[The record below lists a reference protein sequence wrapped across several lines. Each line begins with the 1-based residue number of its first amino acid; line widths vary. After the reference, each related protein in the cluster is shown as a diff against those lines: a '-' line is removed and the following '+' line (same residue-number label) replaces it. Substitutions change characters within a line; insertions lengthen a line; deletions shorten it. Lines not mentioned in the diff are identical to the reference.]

1 MSLLEVIVPSG
12 TNERLPL
19 GARDV
24 PVEPFLDDAFKATPL
39 DFRIGFRMC
48 LWVVMLSPLFVLRRF
63 KLAANLTRKERLSL
77 LERFAAS
84 DVYLLREMP
93 VMFKVVL
100 GFAYC
105 RVPEVQQALGIEPL
119 RARRDVI
126 TDLKKPT
133 PAPEKSGTSFDFPS
147 VASINAAVADPIQ
160 GVA

>member
-19 GARDV
+19 GASDV
-24 PVEPFLDDAFKATPL
+24 PVKPFLDDAFKATPL

-48 LWVVMLSPLFVLRRF
+48 LWVVMLSPLFVPRRF
-63 KLAANLTRKERLSL
+63 KLAVHLTREERLAL
-77 LERFAAS
+77 LGRFAAS
-84 DVYLLREMP
+84 NVYLLREMP

-105 RVPEVQQALGIEPL
+105 RVPEVQRALGIEPL
-119 RARRDVI
+119 HAKRDFI
-126 TDLKKPT
+126 TDLRKPV
-133 PAPEKSGTSFDFPS
+133 PAPEKSGPSFEIPS
-147 VASINAAVADPIQ
+147 VASIKAAVADPIQ

>member
-12 TNERLPL
+12 TTDRLPL

-24 PVEPFLDDAFKATPL
+24 PVKLFLDDAFKATPR
-39 DFRIGFRMC
+39 DFTVGFRLC
-48 LWVVMLSPLFVLRRF
+48 LWVVMLSPFFVLRRF
-63 KLAANLTRKERLSL
+63 KLAANLKRDERLEL

-105 RVPEVQQALGIEPL
+105 RVPEVQRALGIEPL
-119 RARRDVI
+119 RAKRKLV
-126 TDLKKPT
+126 TDLTKPA
-133 PAPEKSGTSFDFPS
+133 PAPEKSGPVFEIPS
-147 VASINAAVADPIQ
+147 VGSIKTAVADPLQ